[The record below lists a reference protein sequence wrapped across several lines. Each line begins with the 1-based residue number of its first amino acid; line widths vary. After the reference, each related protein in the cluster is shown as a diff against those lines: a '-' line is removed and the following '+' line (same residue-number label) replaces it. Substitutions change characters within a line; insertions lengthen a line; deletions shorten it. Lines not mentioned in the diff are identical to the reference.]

1 MKTIFR
7 YGAAYGRLVLL
18 LTLAGAFLTGCR
30 EDFCPEPEDIEL
42 IEYSRPKDRPK
53 DFIFLPEVPAEAK
66 RDVVAVKLE
75 DETGHR
81 STEEILAVVSLQG
94 LTNRVSP
101 EIYTHCNSD
110 KWLLEWYKQNGY
122 IDNYTYSDDIYGL
135 LQRYRQ
141 YYKGVVV
148 YDPDKKFTVN
158 LASNIAGVEDRVILS
173 PAMLEVYQQQVDAAV
188 DVFDLRDL
196 KLRDQNE
203 AFMWYRLNVV
213 PRQTNALLG
222 FADNSFMYNV
232 HRDYL
237 IEHRVPTF
245 WLPGPNDSDYSI
257 SYDGMVRMFL
267 TDCHANLAIIG
278 FPAGV
283 DDSGND
289 IGYSEYEGVKN
300 MGFYGKYWIG
310 NTWIGN
316 YSYHSAVKV
325 DNMTF
330 EQTAPRNKQH
340 PVYNPNKKYVAL
352 AMTDSGDAICYF
364 AYDGFFSRQWL
375 EERKQL
381 GVVASYSVTPS
392 LPFLLPAVARRM
404 YDEQTANDFFFGCVS
419 GLGYCYPFEG
429 YGQLLGNRDAT
440 FREYYL
446 ELGSSLLRNMDL
458 DMFVTYAH
466 PFNKIWDD
474 NEFSIVNGYMAR
486 MEGVRSII
494 GNIHSSGYTA
504 ANGSFMLPDSEV
516 SVHQTLTHWD
526 QSTTNDVLQNG
537 DDDSKNE
544 EAAEYMVDE
553 VLKYGKDGNFILCMF
568 YSWEYGPKRLRMIMD
583 MLEAESPGTYEFVT
597 MNDFDDLYRQSL
609 QQ

>member
-1 MKTIFR
+1 M
-7 YGAAYGRLVLL
+7 
-18 LTLAGAFLTGCR
+18 
-30 EDFCPEPEDIEL
+30 
-42 IEYSRPKDRPK
+42 
-53 DFIFLPEVPAEAK
+53 
-66 RDVVAVKLE
+66 
-75 DETGHR
+75 
-81 STEEILAVVSLQG
+81 
-94 LTNRVSP
+94 
-101 EIYTHCNSD
+101 
-110 KWLLEWYKQNGY
+110 EWYKQNGY